1 MLLQLLS
8 LHDKRSTSPGASKGG
23 WCLNMEASTG
33 LTIILVV
40 LAMMCP
46 VGLHIHIVLLFVL
59 RGRELSRCEWAASLC
74 NYSANSPP
82 SFAPVDIVASIPR
95 KKNRAFFW
103 LPPLWMYLSSSY
115 SASLAPLVPSPQN
128 CSVEFHGMACRT
140 PRCSPRSTATRCTL
154 SSTPPGRLCTAAPTT
169 PPPSRR
175 GALCTTSPTA
185 PHLPSVYPGDLP
197 LICRVGHTPDPSR
210 STVRSTNPS
219 SLREVPER
227 IVRTCSAF
235 SFARAFLFP
244 FRCRPPFA
252 DRRVFPVHPASD
264 PTLTYG

>member
-1 MLLQLLS
+1 
-8 LHDKRSTSPGASKGG
+8 
-23 WCLNMEASTG
+23 MEASTG

-46 VGLHIHIVLLFVL
+46 VG
-59 RGRELSRCEWAASLC
+59 
-74 NYSANSPP
+74 
-82 SFAPVDIVASIPR
+82 FAQN
-95 KKNRAFFW
+95 KAFFW
-103 LPPLWMYLSSSY
+103 VPPLLMYLSSSY

-235 SFARAFLFP
+235 SFARAFFVSIPLP
-244 FRCRPPFA
+244 PSVCRSESFSCTSCVWPNPHAAKPCKGPSYKAWCAF
-252 DRRVFPVHPASD
+252 DLEHSKVHPFLFFSARSGGGVPHLLSGVGLGTSRG
-264 PTLTYG
+264 PTRVESCSLCPYVG